1 MLTSVYNTCIHL
13 GHHPGRWKEATVV
26 VIPKP
31 DKPDYSVAKA
41 HRPISLLETLS
52 KLLEKA
58 VAKRF
63 QHDIVEHELVPS
75 VQFGGRMHSSCLD
88 AALTLLHDVQAVHT
102 AGLKMGM
109 LLFDI
114 KGFFDYINHARM
126 AAILTQLGFN
136 KKIVEWAKNFLRE
149 RKVRLKFNCI
159 TAEERIQPVGV
170 PQGSPLSPVLSI
182 IYTSGLLHQMKHWN
196 NSSLGMYVDDGALFA
211 CAEEWADVDK
221 LLRAR
226 YTVCEEWLRRSGL
239 AIEPEKTEL
248 IYFQKPGVAYAM
260 PAPTQLKLPLLSDST
275 YEVFPSDC
283 IRYLGFFI
291 QKRLNWKTHVTIMC
305 NRAKASATAL
315 KLLGNT
321 IRGLSMANWRLVLNA
336 VCLPVLGYGCQL
348 WYVPGRSKGL
358 IKQTQKVQNQMVRMV
373 AGAFRTAPCE
383 PLTHLTCMLPMEQ
396 YVEKLTHTSALRLY
410 RLPRMSQLLRR
421 LGPDWYSP
429 RLGDNALVVPEN
441 MPSRGKSKQRPTVL
455 EALTLRVPSH
465 GPKVNWMVIA
475 PWEIPVWAAQT
486 SHWGVT
492 NPAAR
497 VEWVQSLVD
506 VGLHSGV
513 EVIFTAAKVTGRDLE
528 GTGELIPVGGA
539 SVVAQWGATNPDPGS
554 GRWGQ
559 KLPSSTSMHTRWPR
573 LRRYWPVHTQKG
585 LRHPRLFIF
594 CLQTIPHYRPYATHS
609 L

>member
-1 MLTSVYNTCIHL
+1 M
-13 GHHPGRWKEATVV
+13 

-75 VQFGGRMHSSCLD
+75 SQFGGRMHSSCLD
-88 AALTLLHDVQAVHT
+88 AALTLIHDVQAAHA
-102 AGLKMGM
+102 AGLKTAM
-109 LLFDI
+109 LLFDV

-126 AAILTQLGFN
+126 TAILTQLGFS
-136 KKIVEWAKNFLRE
+136 KSIVEWTKNFLRE

-159 TAEERIQPVGV
+159 TAEERVQPVGV

-211 CAEEWADVDK
+211 CAEEWADVDR

-226 YTVCEEWLRRSGL
+226 YMVCEEWLCRSGL
-239 AIEPEKTEL
+239 AIEPDKTEL

-260 PAPTQLKLPLLSDST
+260 PAPTRLRLPLPSDST

-283 IRYLGFFI
+283 VRYLGFFI
-291 QKRLNWKTHVTIMC
+291 QRRLNWKVHVTIMC
-305 NRAKASATAL
+305 NRAKASANAL

-321 IRGLSMANWRLVLNA
+321 IRGLSMANWRLVLNT

-348 WYVPGRSKGL
+348 WYVQGRSKGL

-383 PLTHLTCMLPMEQ
+383 PLTHITRMLPMEQ
-396 YVEKLTHTSALRLY
+396 YIEKLTHTSALRLY
-410 RLPRMSQLLRR
+410 RLPRVSQLLRR

-429 RLGDNALVVPEN
+429 RPGDNTLVVPEN
-441 MPSRGKSKQRPTVL
+441 LPSRGKGKQRPTV
-455 EALTLRVPSH
+455 
-465 GPKVNWMVIA
+465 
-475 PWEIPVWAAQT
+475 
-486 SHWGVT
+486 
-492 NPAAR
+492 
-497 VEWVQSLVD
+497 
-506 VGLHSGV
+506 
-513 EVIFTAAKVTGRDLE
+513 
-528 GTGELIPVGGA
+528 
-539 SVVAQWGATNPDPGS
+539 
-554 GRWGQ
+554 
-559 KLPSSTSMHTRWPR
+559 
-573 LRRYWPVHTQKG
+573 
-585 LRHPRLFIF
+585 
-594 CLQTIPHYRPYATHS
+594 
-609 L
+609 